1 MFRLPLTPAAR
12 LTLAAALLMALGVGT
27 RSSFGLFVSPLN
39 TNTGLGLAAIGLA
52 AALGQLAWG
61 AAAPLVGWLADR
73 FDARRLIAAGLVGC
87 ALFTAALAWAGSVGT
102 LSLLLVLG
110 AVAGCAACSN
120 ALLLGAIGRD
130 VPPAQRT
137 LATGVVGAGG
147 SAGQMV
153 IAPLTTI
160 AIATL
165 GWASALWATAALMLL
180 ALPLA
185 RPFARPSVPPSV
197 GPDSNA
203 PARADPVKRQAS
215 LPDVLHARD
224 FWLIAGAFGVC
235 GFHVAFLTMHMPG
248 VIERCGLPLALAGP
262 WLALLGLANIAGSLG
277 IAPCVSRLGPANTLA
292 LLFALRGVGVV
303 MFISMP
309 VTIGTTLVFA
319 LWMGLT
325 YMAVL
330 PPMNELLS
338 RRFGV
343 MHLSTLLGVT
353 MVVHQVGAFA
363 GVWMGGWVVEATGS
377 YDTMWLVDLALAALA
392 AGMYLPLRER
402 RDRAPVL
409 RAAGATDLA
418 AVQAFV
424 RGLSQQ
430 TRHRRFFAPLRE
442 LPGTLATALRTGDP
456 AHHFVIAES
465 PRDGVVALGQL
476 ARIDDCRAELALVVG
491 DALQGQ
497 GLGRRMV
504 ERMLSDAAAM
514 RLRAV
519 EAACLAVNRP
529 MLALLRHTGFVVGR
543 HPDDG
548 ELMQAHRQLPRVPS
562 ATVRDA
568 QARERWLRS
577 NSTSTAGSTG
587 FLSCAATPWRRSS
600 PGPMSS
606 PYPV

>member
-1 MFRLPLTPAAR
+1 
-12 LTLAAALLMALGVGT
+12 
-27 RSSFGLFVSPLN
+27 
-39 TNTGLGLAAIGLA
+39 
-52 AALGQLAWG
+52 
-61 AAAPLVGWLADR
+61 
-73 FDARRLIAAGLVGC
+73 
-87 ALFTAALAWAGSVGT
+87 
-102 LSLLLVLG
+102 
-110 AVAGCAACSN
+110 
-120 ALLLGAIGRD
+120 
-130 VPPAQRT
+130 
-137 LATGVVGAGG
+137 
-147 SAGQMV
+147 
-153 IAPLTTI
+153 
-160 AIATL
+160 
-165 GWASALWATAALMLL
+165 
-180 ALPLA
+180 
-185 RPFARPSVPPSV
+185 VPPSV
-197 GPDSNA
+197 GPEGNA
-203 PARADPVKRQAS
+203 PARADPVTQQAS

-224 FWLIAGAFGVC
+224 FWLIAGAFGIC

-248 VIERCGLPLALAGP
+248 AIERCGLPLALAGP

-277 IAPCVSRLGPANTLA
+277 VAPCVSRLGPANTLA
-292 LLFALRGVGVV
+292 LLFALRGAGVV
-303 MFISMP
+303 MFVAMP

-343 MHLSTLLGVT
+343 TNLSTLLGVT

-377 YDTMWLVDLALAALA
+377 YETMWLVDIALAALA
-392 AGMYLPLRER
+392 AGMYLPLRQR
-402 RDRAPVL
+402 GDGAPVL
-409 RAAGATDLA
+409 RAAGAADLA

-430 TRHRRFFAPLRE
+430 TRHRRFFASLRE
-442 LPGTLATALRTGDP
+442 LPVTLATALGTGDP

-476 ARIDDCRAELALVVG
+476 ARVGDRRAELALVVG

-504 ERMLSDAAAM
+504 ERLLDDAVAM

-529 MLALLRHTGFVVGR
+529 MVALLRHSGFAVGR

-548 ELMQAHRQLPRVPS
+548 ELMQARRRMPRVPG
-562 ATVRDA
+562 ATVRERQIRD
-568 QARERWLRS
+568 RWLRS
-577 NSTSTAGSTG
+577 NSTSSAGSTG
-587 FLSCAATPWRRSS
+587 FLSCATTPWRPSS
-600 PGPMSS
+600 PGPRSS

>member
-1 MFRLPLTPAAR
+1 MLRLPLTPAAR
-12 LTLAAALLMALGVGT
+12 LTLAAALLMALSVGT

-39 TNTGLGLAAIGLA
+39 TSTGLGLAAIGLA
-52 AALGQLAWG
+52 AAFGQLAWG

-87 ALFTAALAWAGSVGT
+87 ALCTAALVWAGSVGT

-110 AVAGCAACSN
+110 AAAGCAAGSN
-120 ALLLGAIGRD
+120 ALLLGAVGRD

-137 LATGVVGAGG
+137 LATGIVGAGG

-165 GWASALWATAALMLL
+165 GWAGALWATTALMLL

-185 RPFARPSVPPSV
+185 QPFARPSVPPSV
-197 GPDSNA
+197 GPDGNA
-203 PARADPVKRQAS
+203 PARTDPVTQQAS

-292 LLFALRGVGVV
+292 LLFALRGIGVL
-303 MFISMP
+303 MFVSIP

-353 MVVHQVGAFA
+353 MVVHQIGAFA

-377 YDTMWLVDLALAALA
+377 YETMWLVDIALAALA

-402 RDRAPVL
+402 R
-409 RAAGATDLA
+409 
-418 AVQAFV
+418 
-424 RGLSQQ
+424 
-430 TRHRRFFAPLRE
+430 
-442 LPGTLATALRTGDP
+442 
-456 AHHFVIAES
+456 
-465 PRDGVVALGQL
+465 
-476 ARIDDCRAELALVVG
+476 AELALI
-491 DALQGQ
+491 
-497 GLGRRMV
+497 
-504 ERMLSDAAAM
+504 
-514 RLRAV
+514 
-519 EAACLAVNRP
+519 
-529 MLALLRHTGFVVGR
+529 VGR

-548 ELMQAHRQLPRVPS
+548 GLTQARRQMPRVPG
-562 ATVRDA
+562 ATVRERQVRD
-568 QARERWLRS
+568 RWLRS

-587 FLSCAATPWRRSS
+587 FLSCATTP
-600 PGPMSS
+600 
-606 PYPV
+606 